1 MTAAA
6 VPARPPACGWIRQ
19 CGARDVPSLFP
30 RPWQAKTYRTPPYG
44 SPAMT
49 FSPVSS
55 VAPEATRGAEAL
67 QQPARDDARYTGLVD
82 RFVSPSATPAQRDQ
96 AYDLVAKLE
105 AGGTLTDE
113 TLAQQGAQAIAAD
126 RTIPV
131 VVAEV
136 APLVPPG
143 TTLGP
148 FESAD
153 AAAIEMM
160 EYSNPLSIEANL
172 ENGGLV
178 FSNAEGQY
186 FVTTPMGG
194 TLDGFNPGQVPQP
207 AGLTLEACY
216 HGHAD
221 YSKSD
226 GTRTDKQGD
235 EFNSDHFSQQDK
247 RVADGGYWGPV
258 IYVST
263 PSGDFRKYD
272 SATKQD
278 TVIQEGTRFETTGP
292 TTPLVPPGGNWIPV

>member
-1 MTAAA
+1 MQLDSVT
-6 VPARPPACGWIRQ
+6 PGSNHPIREI
-19 CGARDVPSLFP
+19 G
-30 RPWQAKTYRTPPYG
+30 G
-44 SPAMT
+44 
-49 FSPVSS
+49 
-55 VAPEATRGAEAL
+55 PEQT
-67 QQPARDDARYTGLVD
+67 PARDDARYEQLVD
-82 RFVSPSATPAQRDQ
+82 RFVAPRATPEQRDQ
-96 AYDLVAKLE
+96 AYDLIAKLE

-113 TLAQQGAQAIAAD
+113 TLAQQGAQAIAD
-126 RTIPV
+126 NRTIPV
-131 VVAEV
+131 NVSEI

-160 EYSNPLSIEANL
+160 NYSNPLSIEANL

-178 FSNAEGQY
+178 FSNRDGQY

-194 TLDGFNPGQVPQP
+194 TLDGFDPSQVPQP
-207 AGLTLEACY
+207 DGLTLEACY

-221 YSKSD
+221 YSKAD
-226 GTRTDKQGD
+226 GTRTDKAGD
-235 EFNSDHFSQQDK
+235 QFNSDHFSSQDK

-272 SATKQD
+272 SATRQD
-278 TVIQEGTRFETTGP
+278 TVIQEGTRDTAPQPEITRPRG
-292 TTPLVPPGGNWIPV
+292 VMIPV

>member
-1 MTAAA
+1 MTIH
-6 VPARPPACGWIRQ
+6 ARPIDDIPSVPRTNEVP
-19 CGARDVPSLFP
+19 RDNP
-30 RPWQAKTYRTPPYG
+30 RYESVVDKL
-44 SPAMT
+44 
-49 FSPVSS
+49 
-55 VAPEATRGAEAL
+55 VAPRATQE
-67 QQPARDDARYTGLVD
+67 
-82 RFVSPSATPAQRDQ
+82 QRDRG
-96 AYDLVAKLE
+96 YDLVAGVE
-105 AGGTLTDE
+105 QDGQVTD
-113 TLAQQGAQAIAAD
+113 QQLVEQAAAAIAAD

-160 EYSNPLSIEANL
+160 QYSNPLSIEANL

-178 FSNAEGQY
+178 FSNADGEY

-194 TLDGFNPGQVPQP
+194 TLDGFDPSQVPQP
-207 AGLTLEACY
+207 DGLTLEACY

-221 YSKSD
+221 YSKAD
-226 GTRTDKQGD
+226 GSRTDKAGD
-235 EFNSDHFSQQDK
+235 EFNSDHFSSQDK

-263 PSGDFRKYD
+263 PGGDFRKYD
-272 SATKQD
+272 SATRQD
-278 TVIQEGTRFETTGP
+278 TVI
-292 TTPLVPPGGNWIPV
+292 N